1 MNDQEYI
8 DRHYI
13 TGGMVERQID
23 SEPDESLLTPGETVV
38 AVLIGIVA
46 AGIALAALVA
56 QIGLLP

>member
-1 MNDQEYI
+1 MTDQEYI

-13 TGGMVERQID
+13 TGGQMND
-23 SEPDESLLTPGETVV
+23 NNEPDGLPLLTPGETVV

>member
-13 TGGMVERQID
+13 TGGQMND
-23 SEPDESLLTPGETVV
+23 GNEPDGLPLLTPGETVV